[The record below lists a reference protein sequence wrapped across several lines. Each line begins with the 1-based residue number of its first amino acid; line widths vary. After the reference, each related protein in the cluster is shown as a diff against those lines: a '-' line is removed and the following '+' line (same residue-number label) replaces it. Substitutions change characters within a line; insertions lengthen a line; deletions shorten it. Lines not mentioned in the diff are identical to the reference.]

1 MDYIFTSK
9 KECPIQ
15 QIKLKIAKAYP
26 NDSGRG
32 IARLDPQ
39 TMLTLKLSPGDIIE
53 IMGKKI
59 TGVKVWRADRTDWDQ
74 GTIRVDGFI
83 RQNAGTSIG
92 DVVKVQKADVHDAV
106 KVVLAPTEG
115 ARLQFGGNAPG
126 MVKKQ
131 ILKRPIV
138 RDDIIPVMSTME
150 HPFIGRVVTGQAI
163 PLIAAETVPDGVVLI
178 TSETELTLHEKPI
191 SGFESTAT
199 GITYEDIGGLNKE
212 IQRVREMIELPM
224 KHPEIFNK
232 LGIEPP
238 KGILLHGPS
247 GTGKT
252 LIAKA
257 VANESGAHFIAIAGP
272 EIMSKYYGESEHNM
286 REIFEEASQNA
297 PAIIFI
303 DELDSIAPK
312 REEVT
317 GEVERR
323 VVAQLLTMMDGLEE
337 RGEVV
342 VIGAT
347 NRIDA
352 VDPALRRP
360 GRFDREIEIGV
371 PDREE
376 RKEIFRIH
384 TQGMPIYHW
393 GKDVVAK
400 VLLEELSSF
409 EKNSTV
415 RISKNI
421 SKIESLELERS
432 DIERELKEIKGE
444 LGRLEGERVKAEGQ
458 LIQKILGVIS
468 SKQGQIKHLK
478 SRIEDLEKEIG
489 DNKNDIKKLEKD
501 IAAINEINE
510 AIKERES
517 IIESIA
523 ADINETKHI
532 KSIREPEDIINIF
545 PDKILQQKD
554 KKIRKIEETLLDLNV
569 VSLEY
574 IKKVIEDSA
583 ASMLDHLASTTHGF
597 VGADVSALAKE
608 AAMNALHRY
617 LPQINLDEEIP
628 KELLESMRVVQK
640 DFDDALKE
648 VEPSA
653 MREAL
658 IEIPTNTWKD
668 VGGLEKV
675 RQDILETVEWP
686 LIQPEKF
693 KKMGIRP
700 PKGILLYGPP
710 GTGKTLVAK
719 AVANET
725 AANFISIRGPQ
736 LVSKWVGESEKAIR
750 DIFKKAKQVSPSI
763 IFFDEIDAIAPVRG
777 NEMNRATER
786 MVNQLLTE
794 IDGLEVLEDV
804 IIIAATNRPD
814 IIDPALIRSG
824 RFDRMVLLES
834 PSKTGRFE
842 IFKIHTRNTPLSS
855 DVDFEELKEITE
867 GYTGADIEA
876 VCREAVM
883 LALRE
888 DINTEKIEMEH
899 FREALKK
906 VRPSL
911 GENIMNYYER
921 LKDQFKGGKPKEQK
935 SYIGYR

>member
-1 MDYIFTSK
+1 
-9 KECPIQ
+9 
-15 QIKLKIAKAYP
+15 
-26 NDSGRG
+26 
-32 IARLDPQ
+32 
-39 TMLTLKLSPGDIIE
+39 MLALKLSPGDIIE
-53 IMGKKI
+53 IEGKKV
-59 TGVKVWRADRTDWDQ
+59 TGAKVWRADRTDWDQ
-74 GTIRVDGFI
+74 GAIRVDGFI
-83 RQNAGTSIG
+83 RQNAGASIG

-115 ARLQFGGNAPG
+115 ARIQFGGDAPG

-131 ILKRPIV
+131 LLKRPIV
-138 RDDIIPVMSTME
+138 RGDVMPVMSTME

-163 PLIAAETVPDGVVLI
+163 PLIASETVPDGVVLI
-178 TSETELTLHEKPI
+178 TGETELILHEKPV
-191 SGFESTAT
+191 SGFESMAT
-199 GITYEDIGGLNKE
+199 GITYEDIGGLSKE

-224 KHPEIFNK
+224 KHPEIFNQ

-272 EIMSKYYGESEHNM
+272 EIMSKYYGESEHRM
-286 REIFEEASQNA
+286 REIFEEASQNV

-352 VDPALRRP
+352 IDPALRRP

-371 PDREE
+371 PNREE
-376 RKEIFRIH
+376 RKEILQIH
-384 TQGMPIYHW
+384 TRGMPL
-393 GKDVVAK
+393 GEDV
-400 VLLEELSSF
+400 
-409 EKNSTV
+409 
-415 RISKNI
+415 
-421 SKIESLELERS
+421 
-432 DIERELKEIKGE
+432 DID
-444 LGRLEGERVKAEGQ
+444 AM
-458 LIQKILGVIS
+458 
-468 SKQGQIKHLK
+468 
-478 SRIEDLEKEIG
+478 
-489 DNKNDIKKLEKD
+489 
-501 IAAINEINE
+501 
-510 AIKERES
+510 
-517 IIESIA
+517 
-523 ADINETKHI
+523 ADK
-532 KSIREPEDIINIF
+532 
-545 PDKILQQKD
+545 
-554 KKIRKIEETLLDLNV
+554 
-569 VSLEY
+569 
-574 IKKVIEDSA
+574 
-583 ASMLDHLASTTHGF
+583 MHGF

-608 AAMNALHRY
+608 AAMKTLRRY
-617 LPQINLDEEIP
+617 LPQINLDEEIA
-628 KELLESMRVVQK
+628 KELLESMKVVQK

-658 IEIPTNTWKD
+658 IEIPTNTWED

-675 RQDILETVEWP
+675 RQEILETVEWP
-686 LIQPEKF
+686 LTQPEKF
-693 KKMGIRP
+693 KKMGIHP

-710 GTGKTLVAK
+710 GTGKTLIAK

-736 LVSKWVGESEKAIR
+736 LLSKWVGESEKAIR
-750 DIFKKAKQVSPSI
+750 NIFKKAKQVSPSI
-763 IFFDEIDAIAPVRG
+763 IFFDEIDAIAPIRG
-777 NEMNRATER
+777 SETNRAVER

-855 DVDFEELKEITE
+855 DVDFEELKEVTE

-888 DINTEKIEMEH
+888 DINTEKVEMEH

-911 GENIMNYYER
+911 AENIMDYYER
-921 LKDQFKGGKPKEQK
+921 LKDQFKGGRPKEQK